1 MANIK
6 SKRDIDGRVIYFWN
20 PSTTMRE
27 AVSAR
32 YYQHPD
38 RFHVEAYA
46 SRCEDTFASHRRKI
60 KTSEYVDS
68 HSVAAMVLSYRQSDR
83 WASLKPAS
91 KASYEFHL
99 NSILFKKLGTL
110 KKPLAD
116 MLVSSVAVHHADEIY
131 KAVKNDVS
139 SHKASHVCKVLR
151 IVWGHGERQGL
162 ARANPFKK
170 MGIKAVAPREIRW
183 TLEQVEKAIST
194 ADKLGYQGLGTLIL
208 LCYDLCQRPGDMRK
222 LTWANFDGSTL
233 QSDHM
238 DHSEA
243 RLKFV
248 QEKTGTPMRVIISDW
263 LQERLSNATR
273 LNSCDFIVIND
284 NVNQRAHIKR
294 NYGCGRVYTRHL
306 DLVRKAAGLPNHL
319 KMSDLRRSGATEMAE
334 SGATN
339 SELRS
344 VTGHKTMDVLSI
356 YVRKTDKLAASGQA
370 KRYAMRGNRRA

>member
-32 YYQHPD
+32 YYQHPE
-38 RFHVEAYA
+38 RLHVEAYA
-46 SRCEDTFASHRRKI
+46 SRCEDTFASNRRKI

-91 KASYEFHL
+91 KVSYDFHL

-116 MLVSSVAVHHADEIY
+116 MLVSSVMVHHADEIY
-131 KAVKNDVS
+131 KSVKNEVS

-162 ARANPFKK
+162 ARANPFQK
-170 MGIKAVAPREIRW
+170 MGIKAVPPREIRW

-194 ADKLGYQGLGTLIL
+194 ADKLGYHGLGTLIL

-222 LTWANFDGSTL
+222 LKWADFD
-233 QSDHM
+233 M
-238 DHSEA
+238 DHSEPS
-243 RLKFV
+243 LTFV
-248 QEKTGTPMRVIISDW
+248 QEKTGAKMRVIISDW
-263 LQERLSNATR
+263 LKERLSNTTR
-273 LNSCDFIVIND
+273 HNSCDFIVIN
-284 NVNQRAHIKR
+284 NNINQRAFNKFSNVIKR

-306 DLVRKAAGLPNHL
+306 DFVREAAGLPNHL